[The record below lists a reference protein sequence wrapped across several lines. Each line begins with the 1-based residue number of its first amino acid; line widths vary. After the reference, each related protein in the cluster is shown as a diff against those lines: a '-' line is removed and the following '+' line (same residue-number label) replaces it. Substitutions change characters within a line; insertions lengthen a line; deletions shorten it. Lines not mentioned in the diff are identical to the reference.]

1 MSTVLGVFAH
11 PDDEAFFTGG
21 TIATLAQDHDVYT
34 ICITNGD
41 AGENSLDKSD
51 SEQLSLEEIRKAE
64 LLEAAKIL
72 GIKKTFFL
80 GYKDGT
86 LSNNLYHEIAGK
98 IKNLVDDLKPEILI
112 TFEPRGVTGHID
124 HVATSMI
131 TSYVFE
137 RAKSVKELWYF
148 CYTEEQRK
156 KVKEY
161 FIYWP
166 PGYGESEISKKIDIE
181 SIWETKVRAMHAH
194 ASQRHDVD
202 RILSRFENLPKE
214 ENFQIIKK

>member
-1 MSTVLGVFAH
+1 MSTILGVFAH

-21 TIATLAQDHDVYT
+21 TIATLAKDHDVYT

-41 AGENSLDKSD
+41 EGENSSNKKGDIA
-51 SEQLSLEEIRKAE
+51 EIRRE
-64 LLEAAKIL
+64 EVLEAGKIL

-98 IKNLVDDLKPEILI
+98 IQKIVEDLKPDILL
-112 TFEPRGVTGHID
+112 TFEHRGVTGHLD

-137 RAKSVKELWYF
+137 KSPEVSEIWYF
-148 CYTEEQRK
+148 CNTEEVRAQNK
-156 KVKEY
+156 DY

-166 PGYGESEISKKIDIE
+166 PGYEKPEISKTIDIE
-181 SIWETKVRAMHAH
+181 GVWDTKVKAMKAH
-194 ASQRHDVD
+194 ESQMHDVE
-202 RILSRFENLPKE
+202 RNLTRYKNLPKE
-214 ENFQIIKK
+214 ENFIIVKK